1 MSDRLPAGP
10 PFDRPIFA
18 SAAATTRA
26 SAPSKMIQ
34 GAIRKATRSATHVVL
49 RAIWGGMRKSTK
61 VFHFAGLRRSGNH
74 ACINWLVN
82 SIYGSSVE
90 YRQLD
95 HYLFREFPEG
105 RVFLINSYAQEPAL
119 SVFRYVWKYRRK
131 IARCEY
137 LFLSL
142 EDEPPSF
149 THFLRPK
156 DNTPGVVNI
165 HIDRTVFNLLSSR
178 AKKIALSLGS
188 TETLFVRPNNI
199 WLRADKPAFDD
210 TLLIVKSTSKK
221 AVNLTVNNGVT
232 VAGFMGFA
240 NFNFSGGGDFGI
252 SESPDGMTCPNSV
265 TVTGFDHHYVNSR
278 MRNCN
283 CSRQY
288 LYSDSDVGFADNDAG
303 YDAGIPLGSW
313 TATALC
319 DSAEGGLLKFYAAMR

>member
-178 AKKIALSLGS
+178 AKKIDVETGKPKTGIAGNFHMEEKLWEGFFQYRRAALLHWEYDQWLIDPEWRQAFLRSVGLLHDIMPGMSIEAGGSSFGDTS
-188 TETLFVRPNNI
+188 TEQMKDAGKARYKAQAVPAEWLDLIEQRFLNDLTLKEREQLTE
-199 WLRADKPAFDD
+199 LRAA
-210 TLLIVKSTSKK
+210 
-221 AVNLTVNNGVT
+221 
-232 VAGFMGFA
+232 
-240 NFNFSGGGDFGI
+240 
-252 SESPDGMTCPNSV
+252 
-265 TVTGFDHHYVNSR
+265 
-278 MRNCN
+278 
-283 CSRQY
+283 
-288 LYSDSDVGFADNDAG
+288 
-303 YDAGIPLGSW
+303 
-313 TATALC
+313 ATQP
-319 DSAEGGLLKFYAAMR
+319 G

>member
-1 MSDRLPAGP
+1 VQAGVEQCDDGNASTP
-10 PFDRPIFA
+10 TPA
-18 SAAATTRA
+18 SAAARRRSAATASCRPASSSATTATSSTTTRA
-26 SAPSKMIQ
+26 D
-34 GAIRKATRSATHVVL
+34 GDL
-49 RAIWGGMRKSTK
+49 
-61 VFHFAGLRRSGNH
+61 
-74 ACINWLVN
+74 
-82 SIYGSSVE
+82 
-90 YRQLD
+90 
-95 HYLFREFPEG
+95 
-105 RVFLINSYAQEPAL
+105 
-119 SVFRYVWKYRRK
+119 
-131 IARCEY
+131 
-137 LFLSL
+137 
-142 EDEPPSF
+142 
-149 THFLRPK
+149 
-156 DNTPGVVNI
+156 
-165 HIDRTVFNLLSSR
+165 
-178 AKKIALSLGS
+178 
-188 TETLFVRPNNI
+188 LFVRPNNI

-252 SESPDGMTCPNSV
+252 SESPPDGMTCPNSV

-288 LYSDSDVGFADNDAG
+288 LYSYSDVGFADNDAG